1 MKHAAG
7 EDEQSGGRMIEQ
19 RVPCPRVARIH
30 GVHQDLKMNVLG
42 RLERLGHG
50 SMLPPIRRLRHA
62 LPGLLRGSRVRHR
75 PKRFGLLSGEGGRD
89 A

>member
-50 SMLPPIRRLRHA
+50 KYATTH
-62 LPGLLRGSRVRHR
+62 
-75 PKRFGLLSGEGGRD
+75 
-89 A
+89 